1 MIQWVEGRHLLGRPE
16 HLKMDPQNPCKGQ
29 ERTDTAELPS
39 DLYVY
44 TPHTVKQAAPITS
57 RSGSF

>member
-44 TPHTVKQAAPITS
+44 TPPPQ
-57 RSGSF
+57 